1 MMPLMRFQTI
11 KKTSTAHQLLPA
23 TDGHPP
29 KRYDSTLPT
38 YECQSEAYYSLLEYL
53 CQALIPFRVRIA
65 LGIWA
70 WHILLFLLLCQCIA
84 FSLRADI
91 RAENAL
97 ISLLLTTKTE

>member
-1 MMPLMRFQTI
+1 MLLMRFQTI
-11 KKTSTAHQLLPA
+11 KKDIHS
-23 TDGHPP
+23 PP
-29 KRYDSTLPT
+29 VVCRQPMGIRRKGIGSTLPT

-53 CQALIPFRVRIA
+53 CQVLIPFRMRIA

-84 FSLRADI
+84 FSLCADI
-91 RAENAL
+91 RAENVL